1 LIVSDEELAMTHAQ
15 PFKNEA
21 LLDFGEASSRKAV
34 LSGLEEVQRLI
45 EKGALYARPIIHGE
59 EVRGSDTYTRT
70 DPSDHTKTIGVV
82 EFGDVKV
89 AERAVATCAEGLRTW
104 RSTSAEHRAR
114 ILNSIAALFRERKS
128 LLTGIMI
135 REVGKTWREADADV
149 AEAIDFCDY
158 YAAEIRRLGRP
169 HLTQQVMGEENHY
182 LYQPRGVTVVISPWN
197 FPLAIACGMAVAALA
212 AGNTVVLKP
221 AEQSSLIAHQLARI
235 ILEAGVPAD
244 AFSFVPGKGEEVGPY
259 LVKHP
264 LVAMIVF
271 TGSRAVG
278 LHIVETAAKV
288 SGGQRM
294 IKKVVAELGGKNAII
309 VDEDAD
315 FDDAIRGVLS
325 SAFGYAGQKCSAC
338 SRLIVVGSAYEP
350 FIQRLAAATADIIVG
365 SASDPSSFLGPV
377 VDQEAF
383 ERITKTIASASNLT
397 LLAQAKVPAELA
409 RRGNYVAPTIFRDVP
424 TTHPIWTEEIFG
436 PVVACAQA
444 RDFEH
449 ALQLA
454 TASEYALT
462 GGVFSR
468 HPQNLERAK
477 DEFRVGNLY
486 INRGITGA
494 LVERQPF
501 GGFLMSG
508 IGSKAGGPDYLL
520 QFMEPRVITE
530 NTMRRG
536 FSPDIA

>member
-1 LIVSDEELAMTHAQ
+1 
-15 PFKNEA
+15 
-21 LLDFGEASSRKAV
+21 
-34 LSGLEEVQRLI
+34 
-45 EKGALYARPIIHGE
+45 
-59 EVRGSDTYTRT
+59 
-70 DPSDHTKTIGVV
+70 
-82 EFGDVKV
+82 
-89 AERAVATCAEGLRTW
+89 
-104 RSTSAEHRAR
+104 
-114 ILNSIAALFRERKS
+114 
-128 LLTGIMI
+128 
-135 REVGKTWREADADV
+135 
-149 AEAIDFCDY
+149 
-158 YAAEIRRLGRP
+158 
-169 HLTQQVMGEENHY
+169 
-182 LYQPRGVTVVISPWN
+182 
-197 FPLAIACGMAVAALA
+197 MAVAALV

-221 AEQSSLIAHQLARI
+221 AEQSSLIAHQLAQI
-235 ILEAGVPAD
+235 FLEAGVPKD

-259 LVKHP
+259 LVQHP

-278 LHIVETAAKV
+278 LQIVESASRVPK
-288 SGGQRM
+288 GQRM

-350 FIQRLAAATADIIVG
+350 FIQRLAAATADILVG
-365 SASDPSSFLGPV
+365 SAADPSSLLGPV
-377 VDQEAF
+377 VDKEAYD
-383 ERITKTIASASNLT
+383 RIVKTIASASSLP
-397 LLAQAKVPAELA
+397 LLAQAKVPAELVQ
-409 RRGNYVAPTIFRDVP
+409 RGHYIAPTIFRDVP
-424 TTHPIWTEEIFG
+424 TNHPIWTDEIFG
-436 PVVACAQA
+436 PVVACTQA
-444 RDFEH
+444 RDFDH
-449 ALQLA
+449 AIQLA

-468 HPQNLERAK
+468 HPQNIARAK
-477 DEFRVGNLY
+477 EEFRVGNLY

-520 QFMEPRVITE
+520 QFMEPRVVTE

-536 FSPDIA
+536 FTPHIA

>member
-1 LIVSDEELAMTHAQ
+1 MTHTP
-15 PFKNEA
+15 PFKNEP
-21 LLDFGEASSRKAV
+21 LLDFSEESSRRTV
-34 LSGLEEVQRLI
+34 LAGLTEVQSLI
-45 EKGALYARPIIHGE
+45 SKGALYARPIINGE
-59 EVRGSDTYTRT
+59 EVRSSDTFTRT
-70 DPSDHTKTIGVV
+70 DPSDISKTVGVV
-82 EFGDVKV
+82 EFADLKL

-104 RSTSAEHRAR
+104 RATPFEHRAQ
-114 ILNSIAALFRERKS
+114 ILNRMAAILRERKS
-128 LLTGIMI
+128 FLSGLII

-158 YAAEIRRLGRP
+158 YAAEIRRIGSPR
-169 HLTQQVMGEENHY
+169 LTQQVMGEENHY

-197 FPLAIACGMAVAALA
+197 FPLAIACGMAVAALVT
-212 AGNTVVLKP
+212 GNTVVLKP
-221 AEQSSLIAHQLARI
+221 AEQSSLIAHQLALI

-244 AFSFVPGKGEEVGPY
+244 AFAFLPGKGEEVGPY

-264 LVAMIVF
+264 QVAMIVF

-278 LHIVETAAKV
+278 LQIVESASKV
-288 SGGQRM
+288 PSGQRM

-325 SAFGYAGQKCSAC
+325 SAFGFAGQKCSAC

-350 FIQRLAAATADIIVG
+350 FIQRLASATADIIVG
-365 SASDPSSFLGPV
+365 TATDPSSFLGPV
-377 VDQEAF
+377 VDQETF
-383 ERITKTIASASNLT
+383 ERITRTIASASNLT
-397 LLAQAKVPAELA
+397 LLAQAKVPAEIA
-409 RRGNYVAPTIFRDVP
+409 QRGNYIPPTIFRDVP
-424 TTHPIWTEEIFG
+424 PNHPIWTDEIFG

-444 RDFEH
+444 RNFDH
-449 ALQLA
+449 AIELA
-454 TASEYALT
+454 TNSEYALT
-462 GGVFSR
+462 GGVFTR
-468 HPQNLERAK
+468 HPQNLQKAK
-477 DEFRVGNLY
+477 EEYRVGNLY

-536 FSPDIA
+536 FTPDIA

>member
-1 LIVSDEELAMTHAQ
+1 MTHTP
-15 PFKNEA
+15 PFKNEP
-21 LLDFGEASSRKAV
+21 LLDFSEDSHRRTV
-34 LSGLEEVQRLI
+34 LTGLNDVQSLI
-45 EKGALYARPIIHGE
+45 AKGSLYARPIINGE
-59 EVRGSDTYTRT
+59 EIRSADTFTRT

-82 EFGDVKV
+82 EFGDLKV
-89 AERAVATCAEGLRTW
+89 AERAVATCAEGLRAW
-104 RSTSAEHRAR
+104 RATSIEHRAHVLNR
-114 ILNSIAALFRERKS
+114 IATIFRERKS
-128 LLTGIMI
+128 LLTGIII

-158 YAAEIRRLGRP
+158 YAAEIRRIGVPR
-169 HLTQQVMGEENHY
+169 LTQDVMGEENHY

-197 FPLAIACGMAVAALA
+197 FPLAIACGMAAAALA

-221 AEQSSLIAHQLARI
+221 AEQSSIIAYQLAQI
-235 ILEAGVPAD
+235 FLEAGVPKD
-244 AFSFVPGKGEEVGPY
+244 AFAFVPGKGEEVGPY
-259 LVKHP
+259 LVQHP

-278 LHIVETAAKV
+278 LQIVESASRVPK
-288 SGGQRM
+288 GQRM

-350 FIQRLAAATADIIVG
+350 FVQRLAAATADIIVG
-365 SASDPSSFLGPV
+365 NATDPSSFLGPV
-377 VDQEAF
+377 VDKEAYD
-383 ERITKTIASASNLT
+383 RIVKTIASASDLT
-397 LLAQAKVPAELA
+397 LLAQAKVPAELVQ
-409 RRGNYVAPTIFRDVP
+409 RGNYIAPTIFRDVP
-424 TTHPIWTEEIFG
+424 TNHPIWTDEIFG
-436 PVVACAQA
+436 PVVACTQA
-444 RDFEH
+444 RDFDH
-449 ALQLA
+449 AIQLA

-462 GGVFSR
+462 GGIFSR
-468 HPQNLERAK
+468 HPQNIGRAK
-477 DEFRVGNLY
+477 EEFRVGNLY

-536 FSPDIA
+536 FTPDIA

>member
-1 LIVSDEELAMTHAQ
+1 MTHSH
-15 PFKNEA
+15 PFKNEP
-21 LLDFGEASSRKAV
+21 LLDFSEESNRRAI
-34 LSGLEEVQRLI
+34 LSGLAEVQTLI
-45 EKGALYARPIIHGE
+45 SKDSLYARPIINGQ
-59 EVRGSDTYTRT
+59 EVRSADTFTRT
-70 DPSDHTKTIGVV
+70 DPSDNTKTVGVV
-82 EFGDVKV
+82 EFGDVSV
-89 AERAVATCAEGLRTW
+89 AERAVATCAEGLAAW
-104 RSTSAEHRAR
+104 RATSIEQRALALNR
-114 ILNSIAALFRERKS
+114 IATLFRERKS
-128 LLTGIMI
+128 LLSGVII

-158 YAAEIRRLGRP
+158 YAAEIRRIGAPR
-169 HLTQQVMGEENHY
+169 LTQQVMGEENY
-182 LYQPRGVTVVISPWN
+182 LRYQPRGVTVVISPWN
-197 FPLAIACGMAVAALA
+197 FPLAIACGMVVAALVT
-212 AGNTVVLKP
+212 GNTVVLKP

-244 AFSFVPGKGEEVGPY
+244 AFSFVTGKGEDIGPY

-264 LVAMIVF
+264 QVAMIAF

-278 LHIVETAAKV
+278 LQIVESASKV
-288 SGGQRM
+288 QSGQRM

-350 FIQRLAAATADIIVG
+350 FIQRLASATADIIVG
-365 SASDPSSFLGPV
+365 SASDPASFLGPV

-383 ERITKTIASASNLT
+383 ERITRTIASASNLT
-397 LLAQAKVPAELA
+397 LLAQAKVPAELDQ
-409 RRGNYVAPTIFRDVP
+409 RGNYVPPTIFRDVP
-424 TTHPIWTEEIFG
+424 TNHPIWTDEIFG

-444 RDFEH
+444 RDFDH
-449 ALQLA
+449 AIQMA

-468 HPQNLERAK
+468 HPQNLAK
-477 DEFRVGNLY
+477 AKEEFRVGNLY

-520 QFMEPRVITE
+520 QFMEPRVVTE

-536 FSPDIA
+536 FSPDIS